1 MEFVIITGMSGAGK
15 SQAIKVLEDINY
27 YCMDNLPPMLLPN
40 FAELCNTSKKSVD
53 KIAVV
58 VDIRGGIFFNDLFT
72 SLNVLSENGIRYS
85 ILYLD
90 ATDEELV
97 KRYKE
102 QRRPHPLSTTGI
114 ILDGIK
120 EERKILNDVKQ
131 KSNYIIDTTNLKL
144 GRLKEEIIS
153 IFLDGKIS
161 HNLTINFNSFGYKYG
176 IPSDS
181 DLVFDVRF
189 LPNPYYVESLK
200 LCTGNQKEVQDYVM
214 KYDVSKVFLNK
225 LIDMLE
231 FLLPNYIKE
240 GKSNLVISVG
250 CTGGKHRS
258 VTIANKL
265 AEYFGNENYRVVLS
279 HRDEMK

>member
-15 SQAIKVLEDINY
+15 SQAVKVLEDMNY

-40 FAELCNTSKKSVD
+40 FAELCKASTKSVD
-53 KIAVV
+53 KVAVV

-72 SLNVLSENGIRYS
+72 SLNVLSENGIKYS

-90 ATDEELV
+90 ASDDELV

-102 QRRPHPLSTTGI
+102 LRRPHPLSTTGI
-114 ILDGIK
+114 ILDGIL
-120 EERKILNDVKQ
+120 EERKILKDVKQ

-153 IFLDGKIS
+153 IFRDGKIS
-161 HNLTINFNSFGYKYG
+161 HNLTISFVSFGYKYG
-176 IPSDS
+176 IPNDS

-189 LPNPYYVESLK
+189 LPNPYYIESLK
-200 LCTGNQKEVQDYVM
+200 PLTGNNKEVQDYVM
-214 KYDVSKVFLNK
+214 KFDLSKVLLRK
-225 LIDMLE
+225 LIELLE
-231 FLLPNYIKE
+231 FLMPNYIQE
-240 GKSNLVISVG
+240 GKTNLVISIG

-265 AEYFGNENYRVVLS
+265 ADHFGNENYRVTIS
-279 HRDEMK
+279 HRDELK

>member
-15 SQAIKVLEDINY
+15 SQAVKVLEDLNY

-40 FAELCNTSKKSVD
+40 FAELCKASTKTVD
-53 KIAVV
+53 KVAVV

-72 SLNVLSENGIRYS
+72 SLEVLKEIGIKHS
-85 ILYLD
+85 ILFLD

-102 QRRPHPLSTTGI
+102 LRRPHPLSQTGI
-114 ILDGIK
+114 IIDGIQK
-120 EERKILNDVKQ
+120 EREILQDVKK
-131 KSNYIIDTTNLKL
+131 KSDYIIDTTNLKL
-144 GRLKEEIIS
+144 GRLKEEVTR
-153 IFLDGKIS
+153 IFVEGKIS
-161 HNLTINFNSFGYKYG
+161 HNLTVSFVSFGYKYG

-200 LCTGNQKEVQDYVM
+200 LLTGNNKEVQDYVM
-214 KYDVSKVFLNK
+214 QSDISNEFLNR
-225 LIDMLE
+225 LINLLE
-231 FLLPNYIKE
+231 FLLPNYIQE
-240 GKSNLVISVG
+240 GKSNLIISIG

-265 AEYFGNENYRVVLS
+265 ADYFGNENYRVTIS
-279 HRDEMK
+279 HRDEYK

>member
-15 SQAIKVLEDINY
+15 SQAVKVLEDLNY

-40 FAELCNTSKKSVD
+40 FAELCKASTKTVD
-53 KIAVV
+53 KVAVV
-58 VDIRGGIFFNDLFT
+58 VDIRGGIFFDDLFT
-72 SLNVLSENGIRYS
+72 SLEVLKEKGIKYS
-85 ILYLD
+85 ILFLD

-102 QRRPHPLSTTGI
+102 LRRPHPLSNTGI
-114 ILDGIK
+114 IIDGIK
-120 EERKILNDVKQ
+120 KEREILKNVKQ
-131 KSNYIIDTTNLKL
+131 KSDYIIDTTSLKL
-144 GRLKEEIIS
+144 GRLKEEVTR
-153 IFLDGKIS
+153 IFVEGKIY
-161 HNLTINFNSFGYKYG
+161 HNLTVSFVSFGYKYG

-200 LCTGNQKEVQDYVM
+200 HFTGNKIEVQNYVM
-214 KYDVSKVFLNK
+214 SSDVSNEFLQRLIK
-225 LIDMLE
+225 LLE

-240 GKSNLVISVG
+240 GKTNLIVSIG

-258 VTIANKL
+258 VTIVNKL
-265 AEYFGNENYRVVLS
+265 AEHFGNENYRVIVS
-279 HRDEMK
+279 HRDEFK